1 MKSMM
6 QSALLAC
13 TLLLSCVCAV
23 QGQSGSTL
31 NGPSLGLMFDSSSAA
46 VRPILGIPGAARLGD
61 SLSAGFTLGKAVVAP
76 GGDFALAVSK
86 DDFHLAVIRSS
97 GAAVQSLAPAMGETP
112 DLISFSPRG
121 RSAVLYYAA
130 SGRLLVL
137 SGLRGQ
143 TVQSV
148 VTDASSLPAAPTL
161 VAVGENATTLL
172 LAVPEGDTAS
182 ALYSMS
188 VTQPTSTKGLSSQ
201 VLEDDLADGTQ
212 PGYGFAQRAATFRS
226 ISALRFVGASSDA
239 LVADK
244 ASSVVYLLQDAAGAA
259 RVTALG
265 SAQDGLSQPVA
276 IETLDARR
284 VLVANAGAGK
294 LTLLY
299 RDGTAAESIACGCSP
314 VVLQQLAGNLVY
326 RLTEPS
332 NEPMWVLDAGGT
344 EPRVL
349 AIPPDRSQS
358 AAAVSAEGAQR

>member
-1 MKSMM
+1 MKKMM

-13 TLLLSCVCAV
+13 TLLLPCVCAA
-23 QGQSGSTL
+23 QEKSGSTL
-31 NGPSLGLMFDSSSAA
+31 SGPSLGLMFDSSAA
-46 VRPILGIPGAARLGD
+46 AIRPILGIPGAARLGN
-61 SLSAGFTLGKAVVAP
+61 SLDAGFPLGKVAVAP

-97 GAAVQSLAPAMGETP
+97 GTVVQSLAPAMGEAP

-137 SGLRGQ
+137 SGLRNQ
-143 TVQSV
+143 TAQSV
-148 VTDASSLPAAPTL
+148 KTDISSLPAAPSV
-161 VAVGENATTLL
+161 VAVSENGATLL
-172 LAVPEGDTAS
+172 LAVPEGETAS

-188 VTQPTSTKGLSSQ
+188 ITRSASTKGLSSQ
-201 VLEDDLADGTQ
+201 ALEEDSADGTQ
-212 PGYGFAQRAATFRS
+212 SGYGVAQRVGTFQS
-226 ISALRFVGASSDA
+226 ISALRFVGAGADA

-244 ASSVVYLLQDAAGAA
+244 VANAAYVLQDASGAA
-259 RVTALG
+259 HVTALG

-276 IETLDARR
+276 IEALDARR

-299 RDGTAAESIACGCSP
+299 RDGGAAESIACGCSP

-332 NEPMWVLDAGGT
+332 QEPIWVLDAGGA
-344 EPRVL
+344 EARVL
-349 AIPPDRSQS
+349 AVPPDRSQNV
-358 AAAVSAEGAQR
+358 AASAEGAQR

>member
-1 MKSMM
+1 MKSTM

-23 QGQSGSTL
+23 RGQSGSSL
-31 NGPSLGLMFDSSSAA
+31 NGPSLGLLFDSSSAA
-46 VRPILGIPGAARLGD
+46 IRPILGIPGAARLGD
-61 SLSAGFTLGKAVVAP
+61 LLSTGFTLGNAAVAP

-97 GAAVQSLAPAMGETP
+97 GAVVQSLAPAMGEAP

-121 RSAVLYYAA
+121 RSAVLYYSA

-137 SGLRGQ
+137 SGLRNQ
-143 TVQSV
+143 TAQSV
-148 VTDASSLPAAPTL
+148 VTDVSSLPAAPTV
-161 VAVGENATTLL
+161 VAVSENATTLL

-188 VTQPTSTKGLSSQ
+188 ISRSASTKDLSSQ
-201 VLEDDLADGTQ
+201 VIEDDSADGTQ
-212 PGYGFAQRAATFRS
+212 SGYGSAQRAGTFQS

-239 LVADK
+239 LLADK
-244 ASSVVYLLQDAAGAA
+244 AANTAYLIQDASGTA
-259 RVTALG
+259 RITALG
-265 SAQDGLSQPVA
+265 SAQDGLSHPVA
-276 IETLDARR
+276 IEALDVRR
-284 VLVANAGAGK
+284 VLVANSGVGK

-344 EPRVL
+344 ETRVL
-349 AIPPDRSQS
+349 AVPPDRSQS
-358 AAAVSAEGAQR
+358 TAAASVEGAQR